1 MVAKKNICFLLI
13 PNKII
18 KKLLVAEW
26 TVHNCFVTLKDLNFL
41 SNYVWFFDII
51 LLRKRFFRKNNF
63 GFRWFILKILC
74 ETYIR
79 PDSHNIGH
87 LDIRVKNIYLKASIF
102 LETSS
107 KFEINSVFASST
119 HISDKRCLSTDIK
132 QTITCFRNAFLI
144 MGKSVTFFYSFHNRV
159 FRTQLLIQLRFHR
172 KKKLLLLPFSFTCV
186 DFVTDVLHDVI
197 CQEFFLIRV
206 CWVLLKQMGG

>member
-1 MVAKKNICFLLI
+1 MMTVTMQKTIFLKMGAKKNICFLLI

-18 KKLLVAEW
+18 KKRLVAEW

-51 LLRKRFFRKNNF
+51 LLSKQFFRKNNF

-74 ETYIR
+74 ETYVR

-107 KFEINSVFASST
+107 KFEINSVFASSA
-119 HISDKRCLSTDIK
+119 HISDKGCLSTDIK

-144 MGKSVTFFYSFHNRV
+144 MGKSVTFFTVPITEFSEPNYWSSWDSIGRGNSYSCH
-159 FRTQLLIQLRFHR
+159 
-172 KKKLLLLPFSFTCV
+172 S
-186 DFVTDVLHDVI
+186 
-197 CQEFFLIRV
+197 
-206 CWVLLKQMGG
+206 VLLV